1 MDFKKWMYREGRP
14 HRLAKILNR
23 GWAILHSLGISPNYL
38 VTLEVV
44 GRKSGKTISFPLV
57 MTVMKGENE
66 LAKQAVVD
74 LISDLHHLEHPPKII
89 VLSVDPQV
97 KATALAA
104 GADAFI
110 SKNVPPDNLL
120 SMLREMR
127 QSETTV

>member
-1 MDFKKWMYREGRP
+1 M
-14 HRLAKILNR
+14 
-23 GWAILHSLGISPNYL
+23 L
-38 VTLEVV
+38 VESEPGLVVV
-44 GRKSGKTISFPLV
+44 GMSDRAESLLTVVRALHPEVLV
-57 MTVMKGENE
+57 LDYE

-127 QSETTV
+127 QSEITV